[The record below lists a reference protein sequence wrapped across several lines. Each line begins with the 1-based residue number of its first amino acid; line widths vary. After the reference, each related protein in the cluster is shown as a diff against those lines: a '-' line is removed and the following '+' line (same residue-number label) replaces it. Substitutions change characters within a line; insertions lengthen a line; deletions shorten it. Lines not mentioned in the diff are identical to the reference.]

1 MLNSVVFP
9 PATRRCEMNVDELL
23 GGVRD
28 SLRAETVFG
37 EPIER
42 DGTTVVPAAAVR
54 GGGGGGGDSEHNGGG
69 GFGVH
74 ARPAGAFVI
83 RDGDVEWRPA
93 VDVDRIARGTLAAL
107 AALFLLRMV
116 VGSRR

>member
-1 MLNSVVFP
+1 
-9 PATRRCEMNVDELL
+9 MNVDELL

-28 SLRAETVFG
+28 SLRAQMVFG

-42 DGTTVVPAAAVR
+42 DGTTVVPAAVVR

-69 GFGVH
+69 GFGVQ

-83 RDGDVEWRPA
+83 RDGDVAWRPA
-93 VDVDRIARGTLAAL
+93 VDVDRIARGAL
-107 AALFLLRMV
+107 AAFAGLVVLRML
-116 VGSRR
+116 VGPRR

>member
-1 MLNSVVFP
+1 MLGASDTEV
-9 PATRRCEMNVDELL
+9 EMNVDELL

-28 SLRAETVFG
+28 ALRAQMVFG

-42 DGTTVVPAAAVR
+42 DGTTVIPAAVLR

-74 ARPAGAFVI
+74 ARPAGAYVI
-83 RDGDVEWRPA
+83 RDGEVEWRP
-93 VDVDRIARGTLAAL
+93 VIDVDRIIRTAFAGLAGLLVLRAAL
-107 AALFLLRMV
+107 
-116 VGSRR
+116 RRR